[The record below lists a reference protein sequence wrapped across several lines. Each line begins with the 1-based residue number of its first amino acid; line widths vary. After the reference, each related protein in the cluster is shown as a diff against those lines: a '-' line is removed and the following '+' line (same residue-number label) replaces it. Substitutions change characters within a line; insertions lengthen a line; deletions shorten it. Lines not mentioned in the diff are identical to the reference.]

1 MRLGEP
7 AASGRVSP
15 NRLGRSSSSASKL
28 TYRDLAM
35 AIRSEVTM
43 LKRAAS
49 ARCLTPPVTRGVGA
63 DPDFVDV
70 STWRWKARF
79 CVHRT
84 RLRSVPIESRQHQGK
99 GFFVSNT
106 NGIGQRRSRLSR
118 LSLGGG
124 CERAAAARGN
134 SPVLENLYGRGWKS
148 VTRTADCGS
157 SSVLFSYQRTM
168 IQCLRHG
175 SMSSLHFSLDSGAG
189 HARDRAILF
198 GIPSKYS
205 TI

>member
-1 MRLGEP
+1 
-7 AASGRVSP
+7 
-15 NRLGRSSSSASKL
+15 L

-124 CERAAAARGN
+124 MIVSVAKELPPPG
-134 SPVLENLYGRGWKS
+134 
-148 VTRTADCGS
+148 VTRRFWKT
-157 SSVLFSYQRTM
+157 
-168 IQCLRHG
+168 
-175 SMSSLHFSLDSGAG
+175 SMGEG
-189 HARDRAILF
+189 GNR
-198 GIPSKYS
+198 
-205 TI
+205 